1 MAAVNYRCQHIYYLY
16 CLLCVFFPYNQQN
29 TLYIIFVLFYKVLC
43 VAALMCNLL
52 MQKGK
57 SLLEEDMEGVG
68 LNFGEK
74 YWYITDA
81 NFE

>member
-1 MAAVNYRCQHIYYLY
+1 M
-16 CLLCVFFPYNQQN
+16 
-29 TLYIIFVLFYKVLC
+29 
-43 VAALMCNLL
+43 AALMCNLL

-74 YWYITDA
+74 Y
-81 NFE
+81 